1 MSTYL
6 TKNPLLRSKNS
17 IFIKVFKD
25 VNSAHSIYLCE
36 LDGDFHDDARD
47 AHDDLRGLRGLRDV
61 PPQRETNPMPSVIF
75 QSVVHKNSRLII
87 G

>member
-36 LDGDFHDDARD
+36 LDGDFHDARDDARD
-47 AHDDLRGLRGLRDV
+47 YLRGLRDA
-61 PPQRETNPMPSVIF
+61 PPQREMNPMPSVIF